1 MNGPAHWS
9 RRAECDEP
17 ACILPGTDAGAG
29 IGTYLDSNDRRPI
42 RTIVFIV
49 FTAGLIGFL
58 FENKTHVALTDV
70 FQTIGA
76 EAILKSRRDPI
87 HVLLRDPDLPA
98 PATIASTTE

>member
-1 MNGPAHWS
+1 MGRPIGAAALSAMNLLVLYRVPTQS
-9 RRAECDEP
+9 
-17 ACILPGTDAGAG
+17 AG

-58 FENKTHVALTDV
+58 FGNKTHVALTDF